1 MAFTDEEKTRILFY
15 LGYSVFEDDGPAM
28 RAINSMDS
36 KEARVG
42 FIVRDLLKK
51 IADVECQIHET
62 IPLAK
67 AVSDGAIQLRVHYT
81 LDHLWRL
88 GRSYV
93 AQLATMF
100 KISIF
105 SDIFSVG
112 GRPRDPQSF
121 YSGDPSESRIDPRL
135 GVPTR

>member
-15 LGYSVFEDDGPAM
+15 LGYSAFEDDGPAV
-28 RAINSMDS
+28 RAINGMDS
-36 KEARVG
+36 KEPRVG
-42 FIVRDLLKK
+42 FIVRELLKK
-51 IADVECQIHET
+51 IEDVVCQIHET
-62 IPLAK
+62 IPLSK
-67 AVSDGAIQLRVHYT
+67 AVSDDKIQLRVHYT

-100 KISIF
+100 KVAIF
-105 SDIFSVG
+105 SDIFSTG
-112 GRPRDPQSF
+112 GRARDPQSF
-121 YSGDPSESRIDPRL
+121 YSGDPSEPRIDPRL